1 MKKLDYVDVKKYV
14 EDNGYK
20 LLNSVYI
27 DSRSKLKLQC
37 SENHIFNIKYGDFQ
51 QGHRCPECAGNKKL
65 TIEKVKEYIEN
76 FGYKLQ
82 SGKYKNA
89 STKLEL
95 KCPEGHIFEMRYG
108 NFYTGQRCPKCFG
121 TPKKTLDKIEEYI
134 ESFEYKLLSNEYIA
148 NKSKLRLQCIKGH
161 QFLMRYNDFQQGQR
175 CPLCKNINGGSKPE
189 KVITEHVKSI
199 YSGSILENDRNQIKN
214 YWTGKNLELDIWLPE
229 MKKAIE
235 YNGEYWHNNDK
246 VKWYDEMKKKQCFK
260 KGINILV
267 IKEQE
272 LINDRYNIFNK
283 IDNFILEG
291 IKNA

>member
-1 MKKLDYVDVKKYV
+1 MPKRLDYIDAKEYI
-14 EDNGYK
+14 ENFSYK
-20 LLNSVYI
+20 LLSTEYI
-27 DSRSKLKLQC
+27 NALSKLKLQC
-37 SENHIFNIKYGDFQ
+37 
-51 QGHRCPECAGNKKL
+51 
-65 TIEKVKEYIEN
+65 
-76 FGYKLQ
+76 
-82 SGKYKNA
+82 
-89 STKLEL
+89 
-95 KCPEGHIFEMRYG
+95 PEGHLFKMRYG
-108 NFYTGQRCPKCFG
+108 NFYTGQRCPECFG
-121 TPKKTLDKIEEYI
+121 TPKKILNEIKEYI
-134 ESFEYKLLSNEYIA
+134 ESFDYKLLSNEYIA

-175 CPLCKNINGGSKPE
+175 CPLCKNISGGSKPE
-189 KVITEHVKSI
+189 KKIVEYVKTI
-199 YSGSILENDRNQIKN
+199 YSGIILENDRMQVKN

-246 VKWYDEMKKKQCFK
+246 VKWHDEMKKKQCFK